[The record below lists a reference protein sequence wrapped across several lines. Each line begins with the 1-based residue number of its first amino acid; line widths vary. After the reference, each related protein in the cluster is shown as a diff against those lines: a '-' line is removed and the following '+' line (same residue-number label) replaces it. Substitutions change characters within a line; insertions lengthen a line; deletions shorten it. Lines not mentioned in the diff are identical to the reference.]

1 MRGRRRAPTPGARQ
15 VYVILRPRRITAGR
29 DAGARMYT
37 AARIRTDSG
46 TGLRGMNY
54 VEVAIPFFILA
65 MAVEFAYGKLAKR
78 QTYRL
83 ADTVNSLQL
92 GVLSRLVDI
101 LRLSFA
107 AVVFGALVQWL
118 GVPQWS
124 MESAWQW
131 VVAFVAYD
139 FCYYWKHRFGHE
151 WRIMWAS
158 HIAHHQSEEF
168 NLSTA
173 LRQTG
178 TDYIGFVFYIPLYL
192 AGVPASAVITVGS
205 LNLIYQFWVHTEHI
219 RRLGPLEWLLV
230 TPSNHRV
237 HHARNPEYIDRN
249 YGGVFILWDRL
260 FGTFQDERADLPCV
274 YGITTG
280 LKSWN
285 PLWANLHF
293 WYDTA
298 RLAWRTRNWGDK
310 LRIWFK
316 PPGWHP
322 ADLAPP
328 PKIDH
333 DYPKYDPPA
342 AGFARGYIF
351 VQFWL
356 LTFASLWLL
365 QVEETLPRAFVLLL
379 FAWMCLSMFVQGIGL
394 EGRPYARR
402 LEWLRIA
409 LTLALALV
417 AYLLWPQPLADIAL
431 VLAGYGLVSGGALA
445 LESLLPAAKLKTA

>member
-1 MRGRRRAPTPGARQ
+1 
-15 VYVILRPRRITAGR
+15 
-29 DAGARMYT
+29 MYT
-37 AARIRTDSG
+37 LAAGPGDARV
-46 TGLRGMNY
+46 NY

-65 MAVEFAYGKLAKR
+65 MGVEFLYGKLAKR

-83 ADTVNSLQL
+83 SDTVNSLQL

-101 LRLSFA
+101 LKLGFS

-124 MESAWQW
+124 MDTAWQW

-139 FCYYWKHRFGHE
+139 FCYYWKHRFGHQ

-192 AGVPASAVITVGS
+192 AGVPAAVVVTVGS

-219 RRLGPLEWLLV
+219 RRLGPLEWIFV

-237 HHARNPEYIDRN
+237 HHARNPEYIDKN
-249 YGGVFILWDRL
+249 YGGVFIVWDRL
-260 FGTFQDERADLPCV
+260 FGTFKDERADLPCV

-285 PLWANLHF
+285 PLWANFHF
-293 WYDTA
+293 WHDTA
-298 RLAWRTRNWGDK
+298 KLAWRTRNWGDK

-316 PPGWHP
+316 PPAWQP
-322 ADLAPP
+322 PDLAADSKPDP
-328 PKIDH
+328 NS
-333 DYPKYDPPA
+333 PKYDPPA
-342 AGFARGYIF
+342 TSFARGYSF

-356 LTFASLWLL
+356 LTAVSLWLL
-365 QVEETLPRAFVLLL
+365 QVEGSLPRTLVLLL
-379 FAWMCLSMFVQGIGL
+379 LGWIAFSMVVQGAWL

-402 LEWLRIA
+402 LEWVRLIT
-409 LTLALALV
+409 TLGFACAV
-417 AYLLWPQPLADIAL
+417 YALWPSALQDVAIA
-431 VLAGYGLVSGGALA
+431 LAGYAVLSGATIAIGSSRPS
-445 LESLLPAAKLKTA
+445 ESLSPSRQDAKSAKI

>member
-1 MRGRRRAPTPGARQ
+1 
-15 VYVILRPRRITAGR
+15 
-29 DAGARMYT
+29 
-37 AARIRTDSG
+37 
-46 TGLRGMNY
+46 MNY

-65 MAVEFAYGKLAKR
+65 MGVEYVYGRLVRR

-83 ADTVNSLQL
+83 NDTVNSLAL
-92 GVLSRLVDI
+92 GVLSRLVDV
-101 LRLSFA
+101 LRLGFSGI
-107 AVVFGALVQWL
+107 VFGTLVAWL

-124 MESAWQW
+124 MDSAWQW
-131 VVAFVAYD
+131 VGAFVAYD
-139 FCYYWKHRFGHE
+139 FCYYWKHRYGHE

-192 AGVPASAVITVGS
+192 AGMPASAVVTVGS

-219 RRLGPLEWLLV
+219 RRLGPLEWVFV

-237 HHARNPEYIDRN
+237 HHARNPEYIDKN

-260 FGTFQDERADLPCV
+260 FGTFKDERADLPCV

-293 WYDTA
+293 WSDTA
-298 RLAWRTRNWGDK
+298 KLAWRTKRWREK
-310 LRIWFK
+310 LLIWFK
-316 PPGWHP
+316 PPAWVP
-322 ADLAPP
+322 ADLDPHKSVDP
-328 PKIDH
+328 S
-333 DYPKYDPPA
+333 YPKFDPPTTPYT
-342 AGFARGYIF
+342 RGYVF

-356 LTFASLWLL
+356 LTFSSLWLL
-365 QVEETLPRAFVLLL
+365 QVESKLPRAFVLLM
-379 FAWMCLSMFVQGIGL
+379 FAWMCFSLFVQGTQL
-394 EGRPYARR
+394 ESREYARR
-402 LEWLRIA
+402 LEWLRVGITA
-409 LTLALALV
+409 
-417 AYLLWPQPLADIAL
+417 
-431 VLAGYGLVSGGALA
+431 VLAMVTYLVWPAQFEVAAVLGAYAA
-445 LESLLPAAKLKTA
+445 LSAFAFGIERWLPAAGLKPA

>member
-1 MRGRRRAPTPGARQ
+1 
-15 VYVILRPRRITAGR
+15 
-29 DAGARMYT
+29 
-37 AARIRTDSG
+37 
-46 TGLRGMNY
+46 MNY

-65 MAVEFAYGKLAKR
+65 MGVEYLYGRLVKKN
-78 QTYRL
+78 TYRL
-83 ADTVNSLQL
+83 SDTVNSLQL

-101 LRLSFA
+101 LRLGFGS
-107 AVVFGALVQWL
+107 VVFGALVKWI

-178 TDYIGFVFYIPLYL
+178 TDYIGFVFYIPLFL
-192 AGVPASAVITVGS
+192 AGVPAPVVVTVGS

-219 RRLGPLEWLLV
+219 RRLGPLEWIFV

-237 HHARNPEYIDRN
+237 HHARNPEYIDKN

-260 FGTFQDERADLPCV
+260 FGTFKDERADMPCI

-285 PLWANLHF
+285 PLWANFHF
-293 WYDTA
+293 WADTVK
-298 RLAWRTRNWGDK
+298 LAWRTRNWGDK
-310 LRIWFK
+310 FRIWFK
-316 PPGWHP
+316 PPGWVP
-322 ADLAPP
+322 SDLGPYKP
-328 PKIDH
+328 VDPN
-333 DYPKYDPPA
+333 YPKFDPPTSA
-342 AGFARGYIF
+342 FTRTYIF

-356 LTFASLWLL
+356 LTAASLWLL
-365 QVEETLPRAFVLLL
+365 QVEKDLPRTFVLLL
-379 FAWMCLSMFVQGIGL
+379 FGWMCFSLFVQGVWL
-394 EGRPYARR
+394 EGRAFARK
-402 LEWLRIA
+402 LECVRIA
-409 LTLALALV
+409 LTL
-417 AYLLWPQPLADIAL
+417 
-431 VLAGYGLVSGGALA
+431 VLAIVAA
-445 LESLLPAAKLKTA
+445 LEWPGSLLQIAFVLAAYSVASAAAMGVERVLPSARLTPA

>member
-1 MRGRRRAPTPGARQ
+1 
-15 VYVILRPRRITAGR
+15 
-29 DAGARMYT
+29 
-37 AARIRTDSG
+37 
-46 TGLRGMNY
+46 MNY

-65 MAVEFAYGKLAKR
+65 MLVEYLYGRLVKR

-92 GVLSRLVDI
+92 GTLSRLVDV
-101 LRLSFA
+101 LRLSFS

-118 GVPQWS
+118 GVQPWS
-124 MESAWQW
+124 LDATWQW

-151 WRIMWAS
+151 WRILWAS

-192 AGVPASAVITVGS
+192 AGMPAQAVITVGS

-219 RRLGPLEWLLV
+219 RRLGPLEWILV

-237 HHARNPEYIDRN
+237 HHARNPQYIDKN

-260 FGTFQDERADLPCV
+260 FGTFQDERKDVPCV

-293 WYDTA
+293 WSDTA
-298 RLAWRTRNWGDK
+298 KLAWRTRSWWDK

-316 PPGWHP
+316 PPAWVP
-322 ADLAPP
+322 ADLDPHEKVDP
-328 PKIDH
+328 G
-333 DYPKYDPPA
+333 YPKFDPPA
-342 AGFARGYIF
+342 SRYVRAYTF
-351 VQFWL
+351 VQYWV
-356 LTFASLWLL
+356 LTFASLRML
-365 QVEETLPRAFVLLL
+365 QVEKTLPRAFVLLV
-379 FAWMCLSMFVQGIGL
+379 FAWMCLSLFVQGAAL
-394 EGRPYARR
+394 EGRGSARR
-402 LEWLRIA
+402 LEWLRVA
-409 LTLALALV
+409 ATFSLALAV
-417 AYLLWPQPLADIAL
+417 YLLWPQ
-431 VLAGYGLVSGGALA
+431 ALA
-445 LESLLPAAKLKTA
+445 AVALAIVGYAAACAVAFVIGTRSSPA

>member
-1 MRGRRRAPTPGARQ
+1 
-15 VYVILRPRRITAGR
+15 
-29 DAGARMYT
+29 
-37 AARIRTDSG
+37 
-46 TGLRGMNY
+46 
-54 VEVAIPFFILA
+54 
-65 MAVEFAYGKLAKR
+65 
-78 QTYRL
+78 
-83 ADTVNSLQL
+83 VNSLQL
-92 GVLSRLVDI
+92 GTLSRLVDV
-101 LRLSFA
+101 LRLGFSA
-107 AVVFGALVQWL
+107 IVFGGLVKLL

-124 MESAWQW
+124 MDSPWQW
-131 VVAFVAYD
+131 VAAFVAYD

-192 AGVPASAVITVGS
+192 AGVPAAAVITVGS

-219 RRLGPLEWLLV
+219 RRLGPLEWIFV

-260 FGTFQDERADLPCV
+260 FGTFQDERADVPCV

-293 WYDTA
+293 WLDTA
-298 RLAWRTRNWGDK
+298 KLAWRTRSWGDK

-316 PPGWHP
+316 PPAWMP
-322 ADLAPP
+322 ADIDPHK
-328 PKIDH
+328 KIDPNS
-333 DYPKYDPPA
+333 PKFDPPA
-342 AGFARGYIF
+342 SGYVRAYTFAQYW
-351 VQFWL
+351 V

-365 QVEETLPRAFVLLL
+365 EVEKTMPRAFVLTV
-379 FAWMCLSMFVQGIGL
+379 FVWMCYSLFVQGAAL

-402 LEWLRIA
+402 LEWLRVG
-409 LTLALALV
+409 LTLAFALV
-417 AYLLWPQPLADIAL
+417 TYLLWPVLLLNIA
-431 VLAGYGLVSGGALA
+431 VALAGYAAISALA
-445 LESLLPAAKLKTA
+445 FAFEAYKHDNDRNAARAFS

>member
-1 MRGRRRAPTPGARQ
+1 
-15 VYVILRPRRITAGR
+15 
-29 DAGARMYT
+29 
-37 AARIRTDSG
+37 
-46 TGLRGMNY
+46 MNY

-65 MAVEFAYGKLAKR
+65 MLVEFLYGKLVKR

-92 GVLSRLVDI
+92 GTLSRLVDV
-101 LRLSFA
+101 LRLGFS
-107 AVVFGALVQWL
+107 AVVFGALVRWL
-118 GVPQWS
+118 GIHQWS
-124 MESAWQW
+124 MDSAWQW
-131 VVAFVAYD
+131 VAAFVAYD

-192 AGVPASAVITVGS
+192 AGVPAAAVVTVGS

-219 RRLGPLEWLLV
+219 RRLGPLEWIFV

-260 FGTFQDERADLPCV
+260 FGTFQDERVDVPCV

-285 PLWANLHF
+285 PLWANVHF

-298 RLAWRTRNWGDK
+298 KLAWRTRSWGDK

-316 PPGWHP
+316 PPAWQP
-322 ADLAPP
+322 ADLDPHA
-328 PKIDH
+328 KIDPNYQK
-333 DYPKYDPPA
+333 DKFDPPA
-342 AGFARGYIF
+342 SRYVRAYVF
-351 VQFWL
+351 VQYWI

-365 QVEETLPRAFVLLL
+365 QVEKTLPRAFVLLV
-379 FAWMCLSMFVQGIGL
+379 FAWMCYSLFVQGAAL
-394 EGRPYARR
+394 EGRAFARK
-402 LEWLRIA
+402 LEWLRVGLTLGLAAIAYLVWPEA
-409 LTLALALV
+409 LTTMAFA
-417 AYLLWPQPLADIAL
+417 I
-431 VLAGYGLVSGGALA
+431 AGYAVISGVLFA
-445 LESLLPAAKLKTA
+445 LESALPTPGSPAGALPGNAR

>member
-1 MRGRRRAPTPGARQ
+1 
-15 VYVILRPRRITAGR
+15 
-29 DAGARMYT
+29 
-37 AARIRTDSG
+37 
-46 TGLRGMNY
+46 MNY

-65 MAVEFAYGKLAKR
+65 MLVEFLYGKLAKR

-92 GVLSRLVDI
+92 GTLSRLVDV
-101 LRLSFA
+101 LRLGFSA
-107 AVVFGALVQWL
+107 LVFGALVKWL
-118 GVPQWS
+118 GVQPWS
-124 MESAWQW
+124 MDSAWQW
-131 VVAFVAYD
+131 VAAFVAYD

-178 TDYIGFVFYIPLYL
+178 TDYIGFVFYIPLFL
-192 AGVPASAVITVGS
+192 AGVPAAAVVTVGS

-219 RRLGPLEWLLV
+219 RRLGPYEWIFV

-260 FGTFQDERADLPCV
+260 FGTFQDEREDVPCV

-293 WYDTA
+293 WLDTA
-298 RLAWRTRNWGDK
+298 KLAWRTRSWGDK

-316 PPGWHP
+316 PPAWQP
-322 ADLAPP
+322 ADLDPHQKVDP
-328 PKIDH
+328 
-333 DYPKYDPPA
+333 DYPKFDPPA
-342 AGFARGYIF
+342 SRYVRGYVF
-351 VQFWL
+351 VQYWI

-365 QVEETLPRAFVLLL
+365 QVEKTLPRAFVLLV
-379 FAWMCLSMFVQGIGL
+379 FAWMCYSLFVQGAAL
-394 EGRPYARR
+394 EGRAFARK
-402 LEWLRIA
+402 LEWLRVA
-409 LTLALALV
+409 LTLALAAT
-417 AYLLWPQPLADIAL
+417 AYLVWPQALTTIAL
-431 VLAGYGLVSGGALA
+431 AMAGYAALSALA
-445 LESLLPAAKLKTA
+445 FLVEAGNHDNDRNTARAFG

>member
-1 MRGRRRAPTPGARQ
+1 
-15 VYVILRPRRITAGR
+15 
-29 DAGARMYT
+29 
-37 AARIRTDSG
+37 
-46 TGLRGMNY
+46 MNY
-54 VEVAIPFFILA
+54 VVVAIPYFILA
-65 MAVEFAYGKLAKR
+65 MLVEYCYGKLVKR

-92 GVLSRLVDI
+92 GTLSRLVEV
-101 LRLSFA
+101 LRLGFA
-107 AVVFGALVQWL
+107 AIVFGALVKWL

-124 MESAWQW
+124 MASAWQW
-131 VVAFVAYD
+131 VAAFVAYD
-139 FCYYWKHRFGHE
+139 FLYYWKHRYGHE

-192 AGVPASAVITVGS
+192 AGVPAAAVITVGS

-219 RRLGPLEWLLV
+219 RRLGPLEWIFV

-249 YGGVFILWDRL
+249 YGGVFIIWDRM
-260 FGTFQDERADLPCV
+260 FGTFADERADVPCV

-293 WYDTA
+293 WLDTA
-298 RLAWRTRNWGDK
+298 KLAWRTHSWGDK

-316 PPGWHP
+316 PPAWQP
-322 ADLAPP
+322 ADLGSPQ
-328 PKIDH
+328 KV
-333 DYPKYDPPA
+333 DPNHPSEGKVASLDGRA
-342 AGFARGYIF
+342 ARAAATFDQNNKFDPQASGYVRAYTF
-351 VQFWL
+351 VQYWI

-365 QVEETLPRAFVLLL
+365 QVEKTLPRAFVLLL
-379 FAWMCLSMFVQGIGL
+379 FVLMCFSLFVQGTAL
-394 EGRPYARR
+394 EGRAYARR
-402 LEWLRIA
+402 LEWLRVGS
-409 LTLALALV
+409 TLALAL
-417 AYLLWPQPLADIAL
+417 ATYLLWPQAL
-431 VLAGYGLVSGGALA
+431 TNAAYALAGYAALSALA
-445 LESLLPAAKLKTA
+445 FAFEAYNHDNDRDAARAFG

>member
-1 MRGRRRAPTPGARQ
+1 
-15 VYVILRPRRITAGR
+15 
-29 DAGARMYT
+29 
-37 AARIRTDSG
+37 
-46 TGLRGMNY
+46 MNY

-65 MAVEFAYGKLAKR
+65 MLVEFLYGKLVKR

-92 GVLSRLVDI
+92 GTLSRLVDV
-101 LRLSFA
+101 LRLGFS
-107 AVVFGALVQWL
+107 AVVFGALVKWL
-118 GVPQWS
+118 GVHQWS
-124 MESAWQW
+124 MDSAWQW
-131 VVAFVAYD
+131 GAAFVAYD

-178 TDYIGFVFYIPLYL
+178 TDYIGFVFYVPLYL
-192 AGVPASAVITVGS
+192 AGVPAAVVVTVGS

-219 RRLGPLEWLLV
+219 RRLGPLEWIFV

-260 FGTFQDERADLPCV
+260 FGTFEDERADVPCV

-293 WYDTA
+293 WSDTA
-298 RLAWRTRNWGDK
+298 RLAWRTRSWGDK

-316 PPGWHP
+316 PPAWQP
-322 ADLAPP
+322 ADLDPHQKVDP
-328 PKIDH
+328 
-333 DYPKYDPPA
+333 DYPKFDPPA
-342 AGFARGYIF
+342 SRYVRAYTFAQYW
-351 VQFWL
+351 V

-365 QVEETLPRAFVLLL
+365 QVEKTLPRAFVLLV
-379 FAWMCLSMFVQGIGL
+379 FAWMCYSLFVQGAAL
-394 EGRPYARR
+394 EGRGYARR
-402 LEWLRIA
+402 LEWLRVGITLVLAAVAYVVWPQA
-409 LTLALALV
+409 LTTIALALAGYAAISAV
-417 AYLLWPQPLADIAL
+417 AF
-431 VLAGYGLVSGGALA
+431 VLEAKKHDNDRNAAGAFG
-445 LESLLPAAKLKTA
+445 